1 MARYSE
7 IPKSPLAARLM
18 SFRKKNHL
26 TQADLAVRYGVS
38 GPAIFKFEKG
48 FVLPSLRLW
57 QKMAADM
64 DIPDKEAVLMWIK
77 EKVPARLNAHL
88 KIGCGLDTGALID
101 QISAL
106 ADSADAYQKR
116 GALIMDNPDVSP
128 SLKRFISDS
137 KMWDIFKP
145 CLDEIIFLVE
155 IDQQMHRLNVNQ
167 FRDVL
172 IVGRSIR
179 VPEADE

>member
-7 IPKSPLAARLM
+7 IPTSPLAARLM

-64 DIPDKEAVLMWIK
+64 DIPDKEAILMWIR
-77 EKVPARLNAHL
+77 EKVPPRLTSHL
-88 KIGCGLDTGALID
+88 KIGCSPDISTLIEQITAVPDGA
-101 QISAL
+101 S
-106 ADSADAYQKR
+106 AYQKR
-116 GALIMDNPDVSP
+116 GALIIENPDVSP
-128 SLKRFISDS
+128 SLKRFISES
-137 KMWDIFKP
+137 KMWEIFKP
-145 CLDEIIFLVE
+145 CLEEIVFLIE
-155 IDQQMHRLNVNQ
+155 IDQQMDRLNTNQ
-167 FRDVL
+167 YRDLLV
-172 IVGRSIR
+172 VARSIR
-179 VPEADE
+179 VPETE